1 MAAKTYWELLKD
13 PRWQKKRLE
22 VLNDANWTCEK
33 CNSVDKTLHVH
44 HKLYEKGLKP
54 WEYDNDI
61 LQCLC
66 EDCHKNEEYE
76 KSELNDLMHSLILS
90 GHNYSDLFEALLK
103 LVPNG

>member
-1 MAAKTYWELLKD
+1 MAKKTYWELLKD

-33 CNSVDKTLHVH
+33 CKSADKTLHVH

-54 WEYDNDI
+54 WEYENEL

-66 EDCHKNEEYE
+66 ETCHTMEEYHKGE
-76 KSELNDLMHSLILS
+76 FNGAVHDLLLM
-90 GHNYSDLFEALLK
+90 GFDYEDLYEFIIQL
-103 LVPNG
+103 PNNG